1 MRTCENCKHSEPIM
15 GGLAC
20 MGQKGMP
27 FVRPTDS
34 CEDWKTMK
42 QTNADR
48 LRAMTDEELAKFM
61 FTANGCPMW
70 VSEYSCKEDK
80 GCAGAKG
87 ACWLDWL
94 KQERG
99 DEST

>member
-1 MRTCENCKHSEPIM
+1 MVHLGAMRDWCVAVSDSPDPDLERDCKYYRAM
-15 GGLAC
+15 
-20 MGQKGMP
+20 
-27 FVRPTDS
+27 
-34 CEDWKTMK
+34 
-42 QTNADR
+42 TNADR
-48 LRAMTDEELAKFM
+48 IRSMTDEELAQFM

-94 KQERG
+94 KQECG
-99 DEST
+99 NEST

>member
-34 CEDWKTMK
+34 CEYWKTMK

-48 LRAMTDEELAKFM
+48 IRAMTDEELAEYLWGVESDGR
-61 FTANGCPMW
+61 AYGCRG
-70 VSEYSCKEDK
+70 K
-80 GCAGAKG
+80 AA
-87 ACWLDWL
+87 WLKWL
-94 KQERG
+94 KQEVT
-99 DEST
+99 D